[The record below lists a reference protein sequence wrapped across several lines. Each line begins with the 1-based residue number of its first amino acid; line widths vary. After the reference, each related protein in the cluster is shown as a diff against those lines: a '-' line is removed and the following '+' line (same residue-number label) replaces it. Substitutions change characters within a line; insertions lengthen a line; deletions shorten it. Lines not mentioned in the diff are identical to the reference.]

1 MTLISLGLFAAAV
14 AAYIVAAAVFGLFFL
29 GAFNRDGNAIAAVP
43 YSILAGMILNGLG
56 VVAAI
61 VGFFLKAERK
71 WACLVP
77 LLLNTAPPLIAFGL
91 MAVGFILIG

>member
-1 MTLISLGLFAAAV
+1 V
-14 AAYIVAAAVFGLFFL
+14 
-29 GAFNRDGNAIAAVP
+29 
-43 YSILAGMILNGLG
+43 LNGLG

-77 LLLNTAPPLIAFGL
+77 LLLNIVPPLIALGL
-91 MAVGFILIG
+91 MAVGFILIE